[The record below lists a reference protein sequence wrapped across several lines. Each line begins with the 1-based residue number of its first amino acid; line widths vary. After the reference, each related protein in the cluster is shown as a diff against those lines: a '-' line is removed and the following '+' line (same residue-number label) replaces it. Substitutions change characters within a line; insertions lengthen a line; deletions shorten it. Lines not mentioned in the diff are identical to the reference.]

1 VKLSFCCLGKRFA
14 TLLMNLPNALAVFNN
29 GSIVVGAGVVG
40 AIVVGAIVVGAG
52 VVAFAVVGAIVVGAG
67 VVAFAVVGA
76 IVVGAGVVAFAV
88 VGAIVVGAG
97 VVVCNRLFIFFSIF
111 CIFILHIFRQCLV
124 CIVNCF
130 LTTLRTDINCILH
143 KKMRKYYYYKT
154 NYNNDWIE
162 YIF

>member
-1 VKLSFCCLGKRFA
+1 VVAFA
-14 TLLMNLPNALAVFNN
+14 
-29 GSIVVGAGVVG
+29 
-40 AIVVGAIVVGAG
+40 VVGAG
-52 VVAFAVVGAIVVGAG
+52 VVAFAVVGAG